1 MLQLTQRFP
10 LKRAFVTGAASG
22 LGLEICKLFAR
33 DGWTIGMADINQNP
47 LTEAA
52 SAMKKLGGSPMPYP
66 LDVSDK
72 AAYAEVARQFLATA
86 GGIDVLVN
94 NAGVG
99 DYGRVDTY
107 GLDNWDWLIGIN
119 LMGVIYGCAL
129 FVPTL
134 RQQGHGAVLNV
145 ASAAAFS
152 SLPRMAAYNVSKA
165 GVRSLS
171 ESLDGEVR
179 PYGITVSVLM
189 PTFFKTHIMQ
199 HGRNRVEDPVS
210 RYVFG
215 STKLLPDKVARVF
228 LDQAAKGKF
237 ATVLPFDAKL
247 MYLLR
252 RLSPTLAQW
261 VCRMA
266 EKKQERVA
274 ETLRKRYERRKK
286 AGKVDE
292 AYVEGLFG
300 KE

>member
-1 MLQLTQRFP
+1 MLLLTKRFP

-22 LGLEICKLFAR
+22 LGLEICKLMAQ
-33 DGWTIGMADINQNP
+33 DGWTIGMADINEVP
-47 LTEAA
+47 LTEAT
-52 SAMKKLGGSPMPYP
+52 STIKKLGGTPLPYP
-66 LDVSDK
+66 LDVANK
-72 AAYAEVARQFLATA
+72 TAYTQVANQFLATT
-86 GGIDVLVN
+86 GGIDVVVN

-107 GLDNWDWLIGIN
+107 GLDNWEWLMGIN

-134 RQQGHGAVLNV
+134 RKQGHGAVLNV

-215 STKLLPDKVARVF
+215 STKLLPNKVARIY
-228 LDQAAKGKF
+228 LDRAAKGKF
-237 ATVLPFDAKL
+237 TTVLPFDAKL
-247 MYLLR
+247 MYWIR
-252 RLSPTLAQW
+252 RLSPNLAQW

-266 EKKQERVA
+266 EKNQERVA
-274 ETLRKRYERRKK
+274 HTLRKRYERSKK

-292 AYVEGLFG
+292 AYIEGLFG
-300 KE
+300 KD